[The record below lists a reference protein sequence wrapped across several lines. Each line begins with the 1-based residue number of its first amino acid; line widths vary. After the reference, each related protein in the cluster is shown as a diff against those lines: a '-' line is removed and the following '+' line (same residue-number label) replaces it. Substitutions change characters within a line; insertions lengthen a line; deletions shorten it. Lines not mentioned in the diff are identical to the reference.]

1 MTGLMFSLALFSASI
16 VYLFVIIG
24 VGDHTHT
31 SWFIAVILGAVWM
44 LASGLLLCWK
54 LWRIP

>member
-1 MTGLMFSLALFSASI
+1 MFSLALFSASI